1 LRLTGRVPTFAA
13 RVGAAEGIMKSSLP
27 MGKTIAIVSLI
38 NAVALGRMQ
47 LVHATT
53 CDQFTAPV
61 WSYTTPPGTE
71 LLFSGVTDPDGNLYW
86 IEYRPGLGTQQVVSA
101 RRDGS
106 IRYRAAFERTSGER
120 ELSGYAAWAEGFVLI
135 AIDDHHVRAFDAN
148 TGELAWD
155 TKVPGHDLGGQ
166 LTDTGA
172 QVIVVLYGHELTG
185 LDLAS
190 GQTLWTHPGEAS
202 VSTSSGD
209 IFLTQRDAEGRTFLT
224 RADSS
229 GMNIWSEPACGYLA
243 AVLRGEIPLVGS
255 LVFGGGDIVV
265 HKRWWELPS
274 FDVVTGNDLGF
285 MVTSTFYG
293 EGQLK
298 SFSAGDASTIGEQTL
313 SRGAPYGFYG
323 SPPLLTQEHLLLIW
337 QETGPC
343 PCLCHPTRFLQ
354 AKVSAWTKTAE
365 QLFSCDLPNLG
376 EASVG
381 GVSLY
386 SGSLVIGR
394 HQYIST
400 SCIQPT
406 HADVIEAYEVPGE
419 ELAEDGWVVGWA
431 GNPARTRRPVR

>member
-1 LRLTGRVPTFAA
+1 
-13 RVGAAEGIMKSSLP
+13 MKSSLP
-27 MGKTIAIVSLI
+27 MGKTIAIVSII
-38 NAVALGRMQ
+38 NAVALGCVQ

-53 CDQFTAPV
+53 CDQFRAPV
-61 WSYTTPPGTE
+61 WSYTTPRGTE
-71 LLFSGVTDPDGNLYW
+71 LLFSGVTDPNGNLYW
-86 IEYRPGLGTQQVVSA
+86 IEYQPGLGTQQLVSA

-106 IRYRAAFERTSGER
+106 IRYRAEFERTSGER
-120 ELSGYAAWAEGFVLI
+120 ELSGYAAWAGGFVLI
-135 AIDDHHVRAFDAN
+135 ATEDHHVRAFDAN

-155 TKVPGHDLGGQ
+155 TKVPGLDLGGQ

-172 QVIVVLYGHELTG
+172 QVIVVVYGRELTG

-190 GQTLWTHPGEAS
+190 GQKLWTHPGEAS
-202 VSTSSGD
+202 VSTGSGD

-229 GMNIWSEPACGYLA
+229 GMDIWSEPARGYLA
-243 AVLRGEIPLVGS
+243 AVLRGEIPLVDSFAYGET
-255 LVFGGGDIVV
+255 DIVV
-265 HKRWWELPS
+265 HEGWWELPYVH
-274 FDVVTGNDLGF
+274 FDVVAGNDLGF
-285 MVTSTFYG
+285 MVAFTHYG

-298 SFSAGDASTIGEQTL
+298 SFSAEDASTIGEQTL
-313 SRGAPYGFYG
+313 SRGEPYGFWG
-323 SPPLLTQEHLLLIW
+323 SPLLTQQHLLLIW
-337 QETGPC
+337 QETAPC

-354 AKVSAWTKTAE
+354 AKVSAWTTSAE

-381 GVSLY
+381 AVSLY

-400 SCIQPT
+400 SCTQPG
-406 HADVIEAYEVPGE
+406 HAVVIEAYDVPGE